1 MKPTND
7 ILSKVNHR
15 QGLTVPDGYFAD
27 FNKRMADMLPPQE
40 WEQSS
45 SATAAKKTF
54 WMKIRPYVYMAAM
67 FAGVWL
73 MMNMFDMMRPADG
86 ANLAI
91 DKNPVL
97 TAAVEN
103 ENFMND
109 YYLQE
114 FDDYDLM
121 EEMVDDGTAADFAID
136 DLNENE
142 K

>member
-40 WEQSS
+40 WEQPS
-45 SATAAKKTF
+45 SATAAQKTF

-142 K
+142 N

>member
-7 ILSKVNHR
+7 ILSQVNHR
-15 QGLTVPDGYFAD
+15 QGLTVPDGYFDD
-27 FNKRMADMLPPQE
+27 FNKRMAEMLPPME
-40 WEQSS
+40 WEQP
-45 SATAAKKTF
+45 AAAESRKSF
-54 WMKIRPYVYMAAM
+54 WMKIRPYCYMAAM

-73 MMNMFDMMRPADG
+73 MMTMFDMMRPADG
-86 ANLAI
+86 TNLNI

-103 ENFMND
+103 ENFMSD

-121 EEMVDDGTAADFAID
+121 EEMVDEGSAADFEPETLED
-136 DLNENE
+136 
-142 K
+142 